1 MVFAVPGYTMR
12 RGSGI
17 DRSLLVK
24 FLSKTYEEIAGTQ
37 RFYHL
42 AQTVDRHLSEQ
53 TPLWW
58 VDTEPASS
66 SPVGCLWLGNA
77 IDQQQG
83 DRHSYVL
90 VLYVSP
96 EHRRKGIATA
106 LLNKAQAW
114 ATARGDRQIGLQVF
128 ADNPGAIALYQ
139 KLGFQTH
146 SLWLTKSLE

>member
-1 MVFAVPGYTMR
+1 MSFEVPGYTLR
-12 RGSGI
+12 RGSRL
-17 DRSLLVK
+17 DRALLVK
-24 FLSKTYEEIAGTQ
+24 FLSQTYEEIAGTQ

-58 VDTEPASS
+58 VDTEPVTA

-77 IDQQQG
+77 IDQHQG

-90 VLYVSP
+90 MLYVSP
-96 EHRRKGIATA
+96 DHRRQGLATA
-106 LLNKAQAW
+106 LLRQAQEW
-114 ATARGDRQIGLQVF
+114 ARARGDRQIGLQVF
-128 ADNPGAIALYQ
+128 ADNPAAIALYE

-146 SLWLTKSLE
+146 SFWLTKAL